1 MYKKEKSTLG
11 FCIKSKIDLSL
22 IIKEYKD
29 NKIEDFIYHSSNK
42 CIIVFNTL
50 SLVIDFNDIK
60 MPFSV
65 INK

>member
-11 FCIKSKIDLSL
+11 FYIKSKIDLSL